1 MVQDIFI
8 EQTVQ
13 RTQNQM
19 TRILYLISF
28 IFAVIN
34 YIFSLVFLFYP
45 MLLPAVLFTIL
56 AVFLHMTLKV
66 EFDYSY
72 TNGTIDVAKVRNG
85 SRRKHLCEIPRDNLV
100 VMAKTHTDPVKPY
113 MGGGIK
119 SIDATS
125 HAIGNS
131 YYVLVFKDKKGD
143 LEKLLFE
150 PDEEFRNMIKRM
162 NPNQVTL

>member
-13 RTQNQM
+13 RIENPM

-34 YIFSLVFLFYP
+34 YIFALIFLFYP

-56 AVFLHMTLKV
+56 AYILHRDLKV

-72 TNGTIDVAKVRNG
+72 TNGIIDVAKVRNG
-85 SRRKHLCEIPRDNLV
+85 SRRKHLCEISRDDLV

-125 HAIGNS
+125 HIPGNT
-131 YYVLVFKDKKGD
+131 YYVLIFKDKEGSH
-143 LEKLLFE
+143 EKLLFE
-150 PDEEFRNMIKRM
+150 PDEEFRNMLKRM
-162 NPNQVTL
+162 NPNQVNL